1 VNDTKEEIMAATLVG
16 QQPHVQ
22 RHADEPQSLRH
33 NRDYLLLWS
42 GQLISSLGS
51 GVSQIAFPLLVL
63 AITRSPAQAGI
74 TGALAML
81 PYLFLSLPAGALV
94 DRWDRKRIMI
104 LCDCGRALALVS
116 IPLVAALGH
125 LTLTQLYVTSLI
137 EGTFFVFFSLSETA
151 SLPRVVAQ
159 EQLPSAS
166 AQNEGGT
173 VAAGLVAPPLGGLLF
188 QSVGQTV
195 PFLVDGISYAASV
208 ISLRFIRT
216 EFQDERKGIERDLRA
231 EIGEGLDWL
240 WHNPLIRY
248 MAFLTGGMNAAV
260 AALYLTLIMLARNE
274 HTSSASIGVMLAV
287 VSGGGVLGA
296 LAAPRI
302 QKRFGFGQV
311 IIALFWAVALVWPL
325 FAVAPN
331 FLILGALA
339 AIIYGLGPVYNAVQF
354 SYRLAQIPDELQG
367 RVNSA
372 YRLVAFGC
380 QPLGVALSGLL
391 IQAIGPTHTVLV
403 FSAWILVLATVTT
416 LNPHVRHAPPMV
428 AAV

>member
-1 VNDTKEEIMAATLVG
+1 M
-16 QQPHVQ
+16 
-22 RHADEPQSLRH
+22 
-33 NRDYLLLWS
+33 LLWC
-42 GQLISSLGS
+42 GQLVSSLGS

-63 AITRSPAQAGI
+63 AITRSPGQAGI

-104 LCDCGRALALVS
+104 LCDTGRALTLAS

-125 LTLTQLYVTSLI
+125 LTLAQLYVTSLI

-151 SLPRVVAQ
+151 CLTRVVAQ
-159 EQLPSAS
+159 EQLPMAS

-173 VAAGLVAPPLGGLLF
+173 VASGLIAPALGGLLF

-208 ISLRFIRT
+208 FSLRFIKT
-216 EFQDERKGIERDLRA
+216 EFQDERKSTPRHLRA
-231 EIGEGLDWL
+231 EITEGLDWL
-240 WHNPLIRY
+240 WHNPLIRS
-248 MAFLTGGMNAAV
+248 MAFLTGGMNASV
-260 AALYLTLIMLARNE
+260 GALYLTLIMLARSQ
-274 HTSSASIGVMLAV
+274 HTSSTSIGLMLAV

-302 QKRFGFGQV
+302 QRRFGFGQV
-311 IIALFWAVALVWPL
+311 IIALFWSVALVWPL

-331 FLILGALA
+331 FLFLGALA

-391 IQAIGPTHTVLV
+391 IQVIGPTHTVLV
-403 FSAWILVLATVTT
+403 FAAWVTFLAILTT
-416 LNPHVRHAPPMV
+416 LNPRVRHAPPLG
-428 AAV
+428 AGF